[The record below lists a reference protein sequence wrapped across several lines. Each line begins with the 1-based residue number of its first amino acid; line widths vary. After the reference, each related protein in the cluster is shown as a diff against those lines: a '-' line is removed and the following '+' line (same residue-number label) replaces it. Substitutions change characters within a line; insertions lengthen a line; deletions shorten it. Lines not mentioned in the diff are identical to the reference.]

1 MRGDERELV
10 ALVRNG
16 RPAPAR
22 ARVLPDELHPVLTVE
37 VRSGFEVAERL
48 ECHAR
53 VAEPLD
59 LLEQLVEQGPAEA
72 LAAEGRLEHEPA
84 HAGLAVTLVCEPEAA
99 DDGSPLL
106 DDPDALARTRVAV
119 GRRVHHALGDLGP
132 DGIG

>member
-10 ALVRNG
+10 ALVRTG

-22 ARVLPDELHPVLTVE
+22 AGVLPDELHPVLAVE

-48 ECHAR
+48 EGHAR
-53 VAEPLD
+53 VAERLD

-84 HAGLAVTLVCEPEAA
+84 HAGLAVTLVREPETA
-99 DDGSPLL
+99 DDGWPLL
-106 DDPDALARTRVAV
+106 DDPDPLARAREAL
-119 GRRVHHALGDLGP
+119 GRRVDHA
-132 DGIG
+132 